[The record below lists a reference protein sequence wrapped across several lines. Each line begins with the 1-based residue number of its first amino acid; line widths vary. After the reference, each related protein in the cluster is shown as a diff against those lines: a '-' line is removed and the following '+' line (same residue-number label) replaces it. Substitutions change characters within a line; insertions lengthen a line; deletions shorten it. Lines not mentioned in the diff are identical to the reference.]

1 MLNFSIVA
9 TILLLLIQKPPVKD
23 TVRQDDLQQ
32 TINPEFDELLRKT
45 YLGDI
50 PSVSVAEFKKLK
62 KDNLHLLDTRGKEE
76 YIISHLKN
84 AREVGYYWFD
94 MRDVYDIS
102 KDATVVL
109 YCAVGNRS
117 SRIAEKLIKAGYKNV
132 FILYGGI
139 FEWVNEGNPVYTHH
153 DIQTSQVHGYT
164 KEWSIW
170 LEKGNIVL

>member
-1 MLNFSIVA
+1 MLHLSIFA
-9 TILLLLIQKPPVKD
+9 TILLFLIQEPPIKKKLTQD
-23 TVRQDDLQQ
+23 TIEK
-32 TINPEFDELLRKT
+32 TINPEFEELLKKT
-45 YLGDI
+45 YPEGI
-50 PSVSVAEFKKLK
+50 PLVSVAEFKKLK
-62 KDNLHLLDTRGKEE
+62 RDNLHLLDTRGKEE
-76 YIISHLKN
+76 YMISHLKN

-102 KDATVVL
+102 RDATVVL

-117 SRIAEKLIKAGYKNV
+117 LRIAEKLIKAGYKNV

-139 FEWVNEGNPVYTHH
+139 FEWVNEGNPVYTHN

>member
-1 MLNFSIVA
+1 MLNFFLA
-9 TILLLLIQKPPVKD
+9 TTLLFFIQEPLFQKNAQDMVEK
-23 TVRQDDLQQ
+23 TV
-32 TINPEFDELLRKT
+32 NPEFEELLKKT
-45 YLGDI
+45 YPEDI

-62 KDNLHLLDTRGKEE
+62 RNNLHLLDTRGKEE
-76 YIISHLKN
+76 YSISHLKN

-102 KDATVVL
+102 KDATVIL

-139 FEWVNEGNPVYTHH
+139 FEWVNEGNPVYTHT

-170 LEKGNIVL
+170 LEKGNKVL

>member
-1 MLNFSIVA
+1 MLNFFIATTLLFIIQEPLLQRNTQDIVE
-9 TILLLLIQKPPVKD
+9 K
-23 TVRQDDLQQ
+23 TV
-32 TINPEFDELLRKT
+32 NPEFEELLKKT
-45 YLGDI
+45 YPEDI

-62 KDNLHLLDTRGKEE
+62 RDNLHLLDTRGKEE
-76 YIISHLKN
+76 YSISHLKN

-102 KDATVVL
+102 KDATVIL

-139 FEWVNEGNPVYTHH
+139 FEWVNEGNPVYTHT

-170 LEKGNIVL
+170 LEKGNKVL